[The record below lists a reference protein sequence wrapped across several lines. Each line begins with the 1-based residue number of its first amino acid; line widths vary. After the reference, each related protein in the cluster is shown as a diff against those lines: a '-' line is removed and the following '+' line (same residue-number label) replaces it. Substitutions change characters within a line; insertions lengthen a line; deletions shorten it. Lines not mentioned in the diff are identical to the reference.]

1 MLAAAESGVA
11 AKHARVFTP
20 SDCTY
25 IRAGPV
31 AISRQVYRG
40 HRLLHSIT
48 SGEIGNRLQKLRVI
62 ADVDG
67 RDGRMG
73 GHVDNSFRDFDVA
86 GVASFQSVVYTRYTY
101 FECRLP

>member
-67 RDGRMG
+67 RTG
-73 GHVDNSFRDFDVA
+73 GHVDNSFGDFDVA